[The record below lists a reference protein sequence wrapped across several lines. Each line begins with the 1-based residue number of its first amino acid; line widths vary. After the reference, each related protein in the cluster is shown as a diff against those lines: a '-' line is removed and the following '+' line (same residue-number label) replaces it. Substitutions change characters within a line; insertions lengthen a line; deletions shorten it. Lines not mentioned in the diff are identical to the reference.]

1 MQHEF
6 EEYSNYQ
13 IEAVIDE
20 WIHGKINREM
30 MKMKLIDHKSNER
43 IAEYFNIS
51 PITTQRKIR
60 KMKAVIM
67 RHLSTKS
74 KI

>member
-1 MQHEF
+1 MQYEF

-43 IAEYFNIS
+43 IAE
-51 PITTQRKIR
+51 
-60 KMKAVIM
+60 
-67 RHLSTKS
+67 
-74 KI
+74 